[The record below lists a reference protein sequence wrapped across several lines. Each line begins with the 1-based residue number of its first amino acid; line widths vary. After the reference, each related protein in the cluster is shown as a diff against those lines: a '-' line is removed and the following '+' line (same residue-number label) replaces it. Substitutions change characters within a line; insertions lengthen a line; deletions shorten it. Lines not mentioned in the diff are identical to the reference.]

1 MHVCLSFLLNL
12 TFFLM
17 ILGAETFRQEDSAS
31 RRRKAEQTKRSRQ
44 RQKEKRLLELER
56 KRERNKT
63 IISYRDQQV
72 VNMEEEEEEEE
83 EEREER
89 EVPSTPAFKVG
100 EVVSIKGDTTER
112 GYASLFIYFLR
123 HASYFRR

>member
-83 EEREER
+83 REER

>member
-1 MHVCLSFLLNL
+1 M
-12 TFFLM
+12 
-17 ILGAETFRQEDSAS
+17 
-31 RRRKAEQTKRSRQ
+31 
-44 RQKEKRLLELER
+44 RQK
-56 KRERNKT
+56 ERNKT
-63 IISYRDQQV
+63 RFYDRDQQV

-83 EEREER
+83 EREER
-89 EVPSTPAFKVG
+89 EAPSTPAFKVG

>member
-1 MHVCLSFLLNL
+1 M
-12 TFFLM
+12 
-17 ILGAETFRQEDSAS
+17 
-31 RRRKAEQTKRSRQ
+31 
-44 RQKEKRLLELER
+44 
-56 KRERNKT
+56 
-63 IISYRDQQV
+63 
-72 VNMEEEEEEEE
+72 VNMEEEEE